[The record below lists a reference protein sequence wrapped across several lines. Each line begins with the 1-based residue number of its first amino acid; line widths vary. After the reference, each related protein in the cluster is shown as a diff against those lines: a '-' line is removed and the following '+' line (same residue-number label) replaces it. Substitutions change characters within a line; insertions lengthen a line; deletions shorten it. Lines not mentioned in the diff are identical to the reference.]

1 MSDTNNNE
9 NWLFSVRNF
18 LRPSKTI
25 PSTSWRADTT
35 WGLLN
40 GKQSLQRFLILIFG
54 LTLFGIG
61 EAFLVITSLGNSPW
75 VVLSEGISLN
85 SNLNIGQATFFVS
98 LMVLFF
104 WIPLKQKPGFGT
116 LANIV
121 VISASIELGL
131 LIIPDGNNLALK
143 VFYVLFGI
151 LLVGIGSALY
161 ITCGLGTGPRDG
173 LMTGLHYRTGGAGR
187 SSSPWNR
194 DGCSDHRCLAW
205 RLVGRGNCP
214 LCPAYW
220 SICCNLPGCLRAAYL
235 KVTNRVKP
243 LPSVCRTASDNM
255 SKTPC

>member
-116 LANIV
+116 LANMV
-121 VISASIELGL
+121 VIAAAIELGL
-131 LIIPDGNNLALK
+131 LIIPEVNNLALK

-173 LMTGLHYRTGGAGR
+173 LMTGLHYRTGVR
-187 SSSPWNR
+187 
-194 DGCSDHRCLAW
+194 
-205 RLVGRGNCP
+205 VGRVRLGIEVVA
-214 LCPAYW
+214 LTTGALLGG
-220 SICCNLPGCLRAAYL
+220 SLGVGTALFALLIGQ
-235 KVTNRVKP
+235 
-243 LPSVCRTASDNM
+243 SVAISLGVLGRLT
-255 SKTPC
+255 SK

>member
-18 LRPSKTI
+18 LKPSKTI
-25 PSTSWRADTT
+25 PSTSWRANTT
-35 WGLLN
+35 WGLIDGN
-40 GKQSLQRFLILIFG
+40 QSLQRFLILIFG

-61 EAFLVITSLGNSPW
+61 EAFLVVTSLGNSPW

-98 LMVLFF
+98 LMVLFL

-116 LANIV
+116 LANMV
-121 VISASIELGL
+121 VIAAAIELGL
-131 LIIPDGNNLALK
+131 LIIPEVNNLALK

-173 LMTGLHYRTGGAGR
+173 LMTGLHYRTGVR
-187 SSSPWNR
+187 
-194 DGCSDHRCLAW
+194 
-205 RLVGRGNCP
+205 VGRVRLGIEVVA
-214 LCPAYW
+214 LTTGALLGG
-220 SICCNLPGCLRAAYL
+220 SLGVGTALFALLIGQ
-235 KVTNRVKP
+235 
-243 LPSVCRTASDNM
+243 SVAISLGVLGRLT
-255 SKTPC
+255 SK

>member
-35 WGLLN
+35 WGLFN

-131 LIIPDGNNLALK
+131 LIIPEVNNIVLK

-151 LLVGIGSALY
+151 LSVGIGSALY

-173 LMTGLHYRTGGAGR
+173 LMTGLHYRTGVR
-187 SSSPWNR
+187 
-194 DGCSDHRCLAW
+194 
-205 RLVGRGNCP
+205 VGRVRLGIEVVA
-214 LCPAYW
+214 LTTGALLGG
-220 SICCNLPGCLRAAYL
+220 SLGVGTALFALLIGQ
-235 KVTNRVKP
+235 
-243 LPSVCRTASDNM
+243 SVAISLGVLGRLT
-255 SKTPC
+255 SK

>member
-1 MSDTNNNE
+1 MSDTNSNE
-9 NWLFSVRNF
+9 NWLFSVLNF

-35 WGLLN
+35 WGLIN
-40 GKQSLQRFLILIFG
+40 GNQSLQRFLILIFG
-54 LTLFGIG
+54 LFLFGIG
-61 EAFLVITSLGNSPW
+61 EALLVITSLGNSPW

-85 SNLNIGQATFFVS
+85 SKLNIGQSTFFVS

-131 LIIPDGNNLALK
+131 LIIPEVNNLVLN
-143 VFYVLFGI
+143 VSYVLLGI

-173 LMTGLHYRTGGAGR
+173 LMTGLHYRTGVRVGR
-187 SSSPWNR
+187 V
-194 DGCSDHRCLAW
+194 
-205 RLVGRGNCP
+205 RLVIEVVALTTGALLGGS
-214 LCPAYW
+214 LGVGTALFALL
-220 SICCNLPGCLRAAYL
+220 IGQ
-235 KVTNRVKP
+235 
-243 LPSVCRTASDNM
+243 SVAISLGVLARLT
-255 SKTPC
+255 SK

>member
-35 WGLLN
+35 WGLTGGN
-40 GKQSLQRFLILIFG
+40 QSLQRFLILIFG

-121 VISASIELGL
+121 VIAAAIELGL
-131 LIIPDGNNLALK
+131 LIIPEVNNLALK

-173 LMTGLHYRTGGAGR
+173 LMTGLHYRTGVR
-187 SSSPWNR
+187 
-194 DGCSDHRCLAW
+194 
-205 RLVGRGNCP
+205 VGRVRLGIEVVA
-214 LCPAYW
+214 LTTGALLGG
-220 SICCNLPGCLRAAYL
+220 SLGVGTALFALLIGQ
-235 KVTNRVKP
+235 
-243 LPSVCRTASDNM
+243 SVAISLGVLGRLT
-255 SKTPC
+255 SK